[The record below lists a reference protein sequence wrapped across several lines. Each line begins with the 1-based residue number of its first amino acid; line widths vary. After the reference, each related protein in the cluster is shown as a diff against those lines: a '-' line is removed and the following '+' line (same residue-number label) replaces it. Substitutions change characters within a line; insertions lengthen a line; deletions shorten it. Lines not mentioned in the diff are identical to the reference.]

1 MSSSK
6 NSEVFG
12 CWDISAVNKCCKMYS
27 TANPNCSRIMS
38 QASKDHEDWG
48 GGVVLFLF
56 VFCFLNNTFC
66 ILFICSLVPEPAGY
80 SLLILKLL
88 STAVQELAVCCKR
101 RLRFFPKHLTSRLL
115 RFKKNSKYC

>member
-1 MSSSK
+1 M
-6 NSEVFG
+6 
-12 CWDISAVNKCCKMYS
+12 
-27 TANPNCSRIMS
+27 
-38 QASKDHEDWG
+38 
-48 GGVVLFLF
+48 LFLF

-88 STAVQELAVCCKR
+88 STAVQELAVCCKQ

>member
-48 GGVVLFLF
+48 GGGAGGLCCFCLFS
-56 VFCFLNNTFC
+56 V
-66 ILFICSLVPEPAGY
+66 S
-80 SLLILKLL
+80 
-88 STAVQELAVCCKR
+88 
-101 RLRFFPKHLTSRLL
+101 
-115 RFKKNSKYC
+115 